1 MYYSGLTSF
10 KHKCIAC
17 GSLHIDLTVII
28 VLAQLLAKIGRIIIL
43 QAPFRKPILIWDQIA

>member
-17 GSLHIDLTVII
+17 GSLHIDLTVIL